1 MAEAGALTFQF
12 KADTGEFTNAL
23 KQAVSGLK
31 GLADEAKATAQK
43 INGDLAKITSTAGEI
58 TNPLKKASTE
68 LKAVATESK
77 SSGDELKQRMKEIAE
92 NSKSVGEGIAAS
104 YAKAALVITG
114 LTAAYALAAPAAK
127 RLYDEASKTLT
138 LYQKLAEQSRDTG
151 QSTTTIRAFQN
162 YGAGFGVKAED
173 SLASLQKVRDLFT
186 QMQKGETVL
195 EGAFAKGDEAL
206 QKQVNSAK
214 NVEDAFKRI
223 IGVIGNGKYQT
234 AVGVGAAI
242 GIDEKTVARM
252 REANIYTGQAKLD
265 VDEMTERAKELGLVI
280 NSGMTQSAAVFAKET
295 QNANDK
301 LSQTWDLAANRLRD
315 AFGALTPLVQTLN
328 TAWLSIQQTIA
339 DIAAGVALLVKNV
352 ADLTVNAVAAGQAL
366 AQALSYRMRLAL
378 GVGDQ
383 AVTWDKFGKSSPV
396 EMLHGPVNELTVN
409 ARQFDPPYVER
420 EKQRGAALGSLS
432 YTSPR
437 DPPPGDKAGGGR
449 GQAADAV
456 KSYMESLERSRDVL
470 KQEID
475 LWGKTRTEVEAAKAL
490 EMARAAAKKEG
501 RDLTEAE
508 VQKVRQLGTAYGS
521 LKDKLEELRDRQ
533 QSMLQIAQT
542 FSSAIA
548 DWAINGTKAKDV
560 FASLAK
566 SIANMA
572 LQATLMG
579 QGPLA
584 GLFGTKSA
592 DGGNSLGGLFGS
604 LVGGLGSFKLPGFA
618 AGGTVP
624 GNQWAVVGEQGPELI
639 RSGSGGATVIPNGG
653 ITGSGVPVVNVHNYA
668 GAAVQVKQSKGPTG
682 PSIDVVL
689 TELVLRDVN
698 QRGPISQAL
707 GARRF

>member
-1 MAEAGALTFQF
+1 MAGTSAGDLTFQF
-12 KADTGEFTNAL
+12 KADLSDLKKGLEEIKSQLQKVSDSAGQAGGKIKNSMNEATVETTKLGAGMVAVGNLISGMVQQFARFSVEGVKLAIKSVAELGDTARVTGESVRTLQQLQLA
-23 KQAVSGLK
+23 ASGKGLGGSDFLK
-31 GLADEAKATAQK
+31 GIEGFASKLDEAKRDA
-43 INGDLAKITSTAGEI
+43 NDLTGQFAAAGVKITDAAG
-58 TNPLKKASTE
+58 
-68 LKAVATESK
+68 
-77 SSGDELKQRMKEIAE
+77 KQRVLTDLLGEAATMVQKAGNGFDKIKIAE
-92 NSKSVGEGIAAS
+92 NLGLTKEWVPFLEQGAEAIQKQAEAAGLTGNIINDQLV
-104 YAKAALVITG
+104 AKAREFENSWNAMIASWTQTFKVAIMAIAEALESLWGKAKGVIDLMQSASVSAK
-114 LTAAYALAAPAAK
+114 LTFGYAFDSNDAAYVRK
-127 RLYDEASKTLT
+127 GIQEGHVTMTDRLRSAME
-138 LYQKLAEQSRDTG
+138 G
-151 QSTTTIRAFQN
+151 QS
-162 YGAGFGVKAED
+162 
-173 SLASLQKVRDLFT
+173 
-186 QMQKGETVL
+186 
-195 EGAFAKGDEAL
+195 
-206 QKQVNSAK
+206 
-214 NVEDAFKRI
+214 
-223 IGVIGNGKYQT
+223 
-234 AVGVGAAI
+234 
-242 GIDEKTVARM
+242 
-252 REANIYTGQAKLD
+252 
-265 VDEMTERAKELGLVI
+265 KE
-280 NSGMTQSAAVFAKET
+280 
-295 QNANDK
+295 
-301 LSQTWDLAANRLRD
+301 
-315 AFGALTPLVQTLN
+315 
-328 TAWLSIQQTIA
+328 
-339 DIAAGVALLVKNV
+339 
-352 ADLTVNAVAAGQAL
+352 
-366 AQALSYRMRLAL
+366 
-378 GVGDQ
+378 
-383 AVTWDKFGKSSPV
+383 
-396 EMLHGPVNELTVN
+396 
-409 ARQFDPPYVER
+409 
-420 EKQRGAALGSLS
+420 QRGSFRQSELQSQDEPANSITVS
-432 YTSPR
+432 RPR
-437 DPPPGDKAGGGR
+437 STGRATPVFRGAGGG
-449 GQAADAV
+449 GGAETADAV
-456 KSYMESLERSRDVL
+456 ERYIASLERSKDVL